1 MDVVLP
7 WLPSMGRGLVTTLW
21 LSGLV
26 LVISSVIGAVG
37 GLAIVHGPRP
47 VRALLRGYVDV
58 VRGIPILVLLFA
70 VYFGSSAFGRG
81 FDNGPAAV
89 VALSIFAGAHM
100 TELVRGGIG
109 SLPRATLEAAEMIGL
124 TAAQRARLVIAP
136 LVLPRILPPWV
147 NTAVEIV
154 KATSLASLIGVI
166 DLLYATQSAVGT
178 ARHPIEFYISAAMIY
193 FVLGAG
199 LSRLGAVAER
209 RYRYQEY

>member
-37 GLAIVHGPRP
+37 GLAIVGGPRP

-81 FDNGPAAV
+81 LDNGPAAV

-124 TAAQRARLVIAP
+124 TTTQRIRLVTAP

-178 ARHPIEFYISAAMIY
+178 ARHPIEFYVAAAMIY

-199 LSRLGAVAER
+199 LSRLGALAER